1 MKKQLR
7 KLATFIAIAV
17 ILAFTLFVIN
27 QVAAIYANLTALNP
41 TIANIVLGL
50 LILIFAAVLITP
62 FIIYFKLPKP
72 LKRPQS
78 AKEQEVYILQ
88 LGKRLS
94 KNKHLNTED
103 YDFAKQAD
111 VEKALLVLEEK
122 ANEAIQKTAKSVF
135 FTTAVSQ
142 NGKLDALTVLLTQSK
157 MVWEVAHIYWQRP
170 ALRDIF
176 NLYGNVGAT
185 AFLAS
190 EIEDLD
196 ISRQIEPILNAMF
209 KSPGKSLPIVG
220 HAAHIIMDSILEGS
234 VNAFLTLRVGIITK
248 RHCGSIE
255 VLDRKAVRKNAFLEA
270 SGLLKSLVVS
280 SSGKVISSL
289 VKATKR
295 TGINTV
301 KSGVSALENT
311 AKTIKHNITE
321 LAQKMG
327 IGKKELELED
337 HQEDNT

>member
-1 MKKQLR
+1 MKKQI
-7 KLATFIAIAV
+7 KQLATFLAIAV
-17 ILAFTLFVIN
+17 ILAFVLFIIN
-27 QVAAIYANLTALNP
+27 QVAAVYANLSALNP
-41 TIANIVLGL
+41 NLANIVLGV
-50 LILIFAAVLITP
+50 LILIFAGVLIIP
-62 FIIYFKLPKP
+62 VILYFKLPKP
-72 LKRPQS
+72 LHLPS
-78 AKEQEVYILQ
+78 SPEEQAGYLLK
-88 LGKRLS
+88 LGKRLA
-94 KNKHLNTED
+94 KNKLLAD
-103 YDFAKQAD
+103 QSLDFTDRAD
-111 VEKALLVLEEK
+111 IEKALSLLEEK
-122 ANEAIQKTAKSVF
+122 ANAAIQKTAKSVF

-170 ALRDIF
+170 ALRDIV

-248 RHCGSIE
+248 RYCGSME
-255 VLDRKAVRKNAFLEA
+255 VLDRKKVRRNAFLEA
-270 SGLLKSLVVS
+270 SGLLKTLVVS

-295 TGINTV
+295 TGVNTV
-301 KSGVSALENT
+301 KSGVTAIENT
-311 AKTIKHNITE
+311 AKSIKQNITE

-337 HQEDNT
+337 NQEPNP